1 MWVIHLGVW
10 ILTVPQLHPSC
21 PFHCD
26 SFFIYLAVG
35 DLFCYIPG
43 FLINSCNFG
52 VPVEVSSGSSHCA
65 ILPKIPEFLL
75 DVEVNSKE
83 IGWGFLGGS
92 VTEST
97 CQRRRYGFDP
107 WSRKI
112 LRAVEQ
118 LSLCTRTI
126 EAMLKSLGAKT
137 TEPTCCNY

>member
-1 MWVIHLGVW
+1 M
-10 ILTVPQLHPSC
+10 
-21 PFHCD
+21 
-26 SFFIYLAVG
+26 
-35 DLFCYIPG
+35 
-43 FLINSCNFG
+43 
-52 VPVEVSSGSSHCA
+52 PVEVSSGSSHCA